1 MKNKIKNSNLDFF
14 PNIESFDF
22 NQISDF
28 LTDSSRKQINKF
40 QKQDLDK
47 IVSRVNSLILQ
58 NNNISVKIIGNL
70 LSSFGNFG
78 YKKEELVD
86 LNILKISEII
96 NNSINDNI
104 PPQDIINVVDG
115 FSKLGYQ
122 KNDSLINETNLSKLI
137 NKKFSKFSPIASVV
151 ALRSL
156 SNMGYSESDNEQL
169 SNSTEKFISK
179 IKESKDSLPEKELAS
194 FIHSLAKMKKFDHLF
209 NNNSSLG
216 SIFDSDKIDKLSSE
230 SAFSLLQSHMI
241 CSTFGNK
248 NLFSKEQI
256 KLIAD
261 KYKPQE
267 TNISNLHYL
276 VSRSLPKQ
284 HVTNEESL
292 YNLGKKSIRNCDIFY
307 SIGNKRIFIEV
318 DGDSHFDTNGNSNYS
333 TRLRDEVNRALI
345 SKKANQEPASE
356 FYYLTLPYYELS
368 QNNSLTTFLDNKISS
383 LQPIH
388 GSNNNYADSKISSTI
403 KYENIE
409 EKPSKYENIEE
420 KPSINVS
427 NLETD
432 SKNNFDLKES
442 SAADSSN
449 SNKKKKKKKNK
460 KLDTPTDTYRDEKPE
475 SSKETIVLKI
485 DHRMEEIKDAIL
497 SNDSYKVLSLIESGM
512 EINGLCSGEQK
523 PIDFAIAQETPSLE
537 IINNLV
543 IAGANI
549 SHIDESKAS
558 LLLTSS
564 LENDKIELACAL
576 ISNTQLSHTN
586 LLNVALEK
594 KSLLLVKT
602 LINSENFDKDS
613 DEAKNVLRNSILTRN
628 LEIFNELVSA
638 GVKTECSEIND
649 KNTLFASAVEEGMVK
664 SVQYLIDDGIDINQ
678 TIRYSRQHTS
688 YKEIKA
694 LVVAI
699 EKGYCDIVNC
709 LVNGGVDLSQELS
722 YSNSLVKIPPLII
735 AIATKA
741 PETIFNPIF
750 SKINETQNSDLA
762 NSTYDGLP
770 LLIHSLACG
779 ADDISISLL
788 EKGANSSIK
797 STVGLNSMS
806 PIQMAIERN
815 ASAEV
820 ISKLTEKGANIN
832 DVNSEIVNKDDEY
845 STTIYEAIRNKSNA
859 SIEALIDL
867 HKKHRNIRTS
877 NQGEYNA
884 LACAV
889 LCQSPQNI
897 VRDLINIVGFSPNIN
912 LSKHPTEQPNNLLFI
927 ALDPND
933 CNNKPAVLTL
943 IENGADLN
951 VRDKSGKS
959 LFQRNDFDLD
969 IFRAIMNRDQLGIDK
984 SFHKEAKEK
993 IDTLDGCLD
1002 NEKRTFISKLTGKQI
1017 KKTKEEKEKEE
1028 KELDNLI
1035 DSITAPS
1042 TETSPKSSKQL
1053 KTKKQKQK

>member
-1 MKNKIKNSNLDFF
+1 MKNKIKNPNLDFF

-47 IVSRVNSLILQ
+47 IVSCINKLIAQ
-58 NNNISVKIIGNL
+58 DNDISVKIIGDL
-70 LSSFGNFG
+70 LSSFGNLG
-78 YKKEELVD
+78 YKKEELKN
-86 LNILKISEII
+86 LNIGIISNII
-96 NNSINDNI
+96 NDKITSNNNI
-104 PPQDIINVVDG
+104 PPQSIINIIDG
-115 FSKLGYQ
+115 LSKLGYQ
-122 KNDSLINETNLSKLI
+122 RSDNLIDENNLSKLI
-137 NKKFSKFSPIASVV
+137 NKNFSKFSPIASVV

-156 SNMGYSESDNEQL
+156 SNMGYSESDNEHL

-194 FIHSLAKMKKFDHLF
+194 FVHSLAKMKKFDHLF
-209 NNNSSLG
+209 NNNSGLG

-241 CSTFGNK
+241 CNTFGNK

-307 SIGNKRIFIEV
+307 NIGNKRIFIEV

-388 GSNNNYADSKISSTI
+388 GSNNNYVDSKISSTI

-409 EKPSKYENIEE
+409 EKPS
-420 KPSINVS
+420 INVS
-427 NLETD
+427 NFETD

-497 SNDSYKVLSLIESGM
+497 SNDSDKVLSLIESGM

-523 PIDFAIAQETPSLE
+523 PIDFAIAQETPNLE

-678 TIRYSRQHTS
+678 TIRYSRQHNS
-688 YKEIKA
+688 NKEIKA

-709 LVNGGVDLSQELS
+709 LVNGDVDLSQELS
-722 YSNSLVKIPPLII
+722 YSDSSVKIPPLII

-741 PETIFNPIF
+741 PATIFDTLF

-832 DVNSEIVNKDDEY
+832 DVNSEIVNKDDQY
-845 STTIYEAIRNKSNA
+845 STTIYEAIRNKSNS

-933 CNNKPAVLTL
+933 CNNKPAALTL
-943 IENGADLN
+943 IENGVDLN
-951 VRDKSGKS
+951 VRDKNGKS

-969 IFRAIMNRDQLGIDK
+969 IFRAIMNRDQLGIGK
-984 SFHKEAKEK
+984 SFQKEAKEK
-993 IDTLDGCLD
+993 ISNLDGCLD
-1002 NEKRTFISKLTGKQI
+1002 NEKATFISRLAGKQI
-1017 KKTKEEKEKEE
+1017 KKTKEEKEKED
-1028 KELDNLI
+1028 KELDDLI
-1035 DSITAPS
+1035 NSINRTPNTKTSITS
-1042 TETSPKSSKQL
+1042 TKQL
-1053 KTKKQKQK
+1053 KQKNKNR